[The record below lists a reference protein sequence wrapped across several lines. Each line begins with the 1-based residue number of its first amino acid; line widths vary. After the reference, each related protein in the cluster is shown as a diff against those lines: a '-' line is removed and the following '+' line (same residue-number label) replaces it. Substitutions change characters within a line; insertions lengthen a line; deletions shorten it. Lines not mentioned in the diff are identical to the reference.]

1 MATLEEFRQVR
12 STLSAD
18 KQSDLASE
26 VFSNP
31 DKALAEIISICTNA
45 GLPISEDE
53 VRSFMGQ
60 MDDSDEF
67 DDVELDVMALAA
79 ISGGFGSSSDRRRSA
94 GSCC

>member
-1 MATLEEFRQVR
+1 MRA
-12 STLSAD
+12 SLSAD

-67 DDVELDVMALAA
+67 DDVEQMVEKLGPKGAA
-79 ISGGFGSSSDRRRSA
+79 EAFLKAYQSKY
-94 GSCC
+94 

>member
-12 STLSAD
+12 ETLSAD

-67 DDVELDVMALAA
+67 DDVEMDLMALSA
-79 ISGGFGSSSDRRRSA
+79 ISGGDSGRRNSA